1 MVILRGDMGKGF
13 IIFGLFVVWNCNLVS
28 KVGGYIQSFMQW
40 YMVWYVFGE
49 Q

>member
-1 MVILRGDMGKGF
+1 MGKGF
-13 IIFGLFVVWNCNLVS
+13 IIFGLLVFWNCNLVS

-40 YMVWYVFGE
+40 YMVWYVIGE